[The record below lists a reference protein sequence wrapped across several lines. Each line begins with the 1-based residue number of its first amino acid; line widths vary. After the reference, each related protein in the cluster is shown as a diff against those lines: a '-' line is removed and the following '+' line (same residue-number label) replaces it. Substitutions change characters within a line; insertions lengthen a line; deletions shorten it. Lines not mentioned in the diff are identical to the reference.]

1 MRRRVV
7 LGLLLFFLP
16 LFVLAAIAIPNLSNA
31 MNRSKQ
37 NRTMADIRTVARAW
51 EARAT
56 DFNTFD
62 AVPRRT
68 AGMTV
73 LSAQDLKRALVP
85 KYVKILPVRDA
96 WNRPLQFVTN
106 GQNYFIR
113 SSGRD
118 GRLDHSSGPAKSFD
132 NDIVYGDGAFIEY
145 AEGV

>member
-1 MRRRVV
+1 
-7 LGLLLFFLP
+7 LA
-16 LFVLAAIAIPNLSNA
+16 LAAVILPDFLHAR
-31 MNRSKQ
+31 NRSRQK
-37 NRTMADIRTVARAW
+37 RTMSNIRTVASAW

-56 DFNTFD
+56 DFSTYD
-62 AVPRRT
+62 VGPRRT

-73 LSAQDLKRALVP
+73 VSARDLERVLVP
-85 KYVKILPVRDA
+85 KYVKVLPVRDA
-96 WNRPLQFVTN
+96 WDRPLQFVTN

-113 SSGRD
+113 SAGRD